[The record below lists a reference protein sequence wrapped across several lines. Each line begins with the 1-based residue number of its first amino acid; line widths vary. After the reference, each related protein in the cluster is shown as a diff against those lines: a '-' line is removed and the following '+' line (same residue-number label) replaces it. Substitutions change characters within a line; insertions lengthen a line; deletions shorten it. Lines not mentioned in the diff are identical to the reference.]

1 MASVARRHR
10 SNKPSAASMLHMHL
24 QVQLGKSPAQKTPTP
39 ATKAGTRSAT
49 SNGSASKIT
58 RTDASMKISSFFLA
72 TLDQMTLTTF
82 DRMSSNHRNFGS
94 QFGRES
100 AHSVQKQHT
109 MHSAVKAGV
118 HSVRC
123 SRAISLLSCCRSR
136 AESQSRFVTMT
147 MFPASGYHLTR
158 VHKRQRGL

>member
-58 RTDASMKISSFFLA
+58 RTAASMKISSFFLA
-72 TLDQMTLTTF
+72 ALDQIRDLDHF
-82 DRMSSNHRNFGS
+82 RPNVVQPPQLWQPVWPRISSQCSKTAHHAFGGEGWRP
-94 QFGRES
+94 FGKVFSRYI
-100 AHSVQKQHT
+100 V
-109 MHSAVKAGV
+109 AV
-118 HSVRC
+118 
-123 SRAISLLSCCRSR
+123 LLSQSCR
-136 AESQSRFVTMT
+136 VTVEVRDNDYVPCERLPFDT
-147 MFPASGYHLTR
+147 GP
-158 VHKRQRGL
+158 